1 MKQLLLLLTLILSS
15 QITLSQ
21 CSPIYVSNTGTAIGD
36 GSESNPMDIQTALAQ
51 ACIQNRYDIRLLSG
65 NYNLT
70 SKMVIGCDQIVVDG
84 DWEVVSGIGRKNSSL
99 VTVININS
107 ALETAPYDGVAG
119 TTVGYHIG
127 IEAIGVNNFQIL
139 DITFHVKDGGTAG
152 TVSGT
157 TGNRGN
163 SVYGYYFRN
172 AGGWNLVRTVM
183 NTGNA
188 SAGANGV
195 DGTAGSPGALGSS
208 GSTGDC
214 DDDCMTNYGAAG
226 GNGGGSTAGATQNN
240 DGSCTNPGQNGV
252 AGTAG
257 ASSRN
262 GGGGGSGGSAG
273 AENNSGGNGGNGG
286 NGGAGAAGG
295 NTFGAGGTGYG
306 SNSSGVCSNDGKAG
320 AAGTNGN
327 AGTVGSNGTVSST
340 YDNFWLP
347 AGQAGTGADGT
358 GGGGGRGGGGGGG
371 QGCFF
376 CVDGTGSG
384 GGGGGGGGQG
394 GTGATGGWGGG
405 GSFALYLVNS
415 TGNTIDLN
423 TTIGTAA
430 AGGTGGIG
438 GTGGTGGTGGIGGGG
453 NNTSTTA
460 GCAVTG
466 GRVCGNIEVGAG
478 GTGGNGGAGGNGG
491 NGGVGANGI
500 STAIQSVGTSAV
512 TSIAFTPIPQVIT
525 NQPGE
530 ACTNSEI
537 LITKG
542 AGTWTLAGS
551 GSYIQDLNNTSSSYS
566 NTSNSAL
573 ISFTTT
579 GPQDLIIDGVTY
591 HNFIQINTARPLP
604 TFAPSMSNTICEGAV
619 FNMNTPTSGAEY
631 EWIIFSASGTT
642 TTPAAIFNTSVASWI
657 TPVSGTTANYKAR
670 LRVRET
676 CCGWSAP
683 VYFDFSVNGTGTA
696 PTATGAAICE
706 NKTAT
711 LTATGTGSGNLV
723 WYSDPLGQIIL
734 QSTAGASSSFT
745 TDTLTQNTVF
755 YVGES
760 IGSCSGNLTSVPVI
774 IIMAPTEPSAN
785 ATAVCDGQN
794 ASLTASG
801 SGGTYNWYNTASGG
815 AILYSGTT
823 YAAGILT
830 PGTYTYYVEESNG
843 TCASNRVA
851 VNVAVNTL
859 PAAPATSP
867 FTACIN
873 SSTSLSVAATGT
885 IQWYADNGL
894 TNLVGTGSTYST
906 PILTSNTS
914 YYVTQVSALGCESA
928 STQLDVTVT
937 NSVLPAVSIIADNN
951 VICSG
956 TSVNF
961 TAAPINGGTTPNYE
975 WFINGMAQSV
985 NASTFSS
992 SVLNQGDQVSVQ
1004 LISNASCATISTVNS
1019 NSIFMTV
1026 NPTLTPVI
1034 AINASATS
1042 ICAGET
1048 VTFTANVTDAGT
1060 NPVIQWM
1067 LNGSNV
1073 GANSFL
1079 YSNSTFNTG
1088 DIVTA
1093 MVTSSAACPS
1103 TPTAVS
1109 GPVTITVNSNTVP
1122 IVYISVPSTTFCSG
1136 NPVTFTANILNSG
1149 TSPVLD
1155 WYLNGTSTG
1164 VSTSTYTT
1172 STLSNGDAIM
1182 LIVTSNSACA
1192 AIPTVN
1198 SNIITMFSSGGASA
1212 SIILSSLSGTLCE
1225 GKQVNLVAIP
1235 MNAPGTLSYDWKVN
1249 GVTSALG
1256 NNVYTSSSLQAGDQI
1271 EVVLGY
1277 QDACGMNTSVTSNSL
1292 TVEASP
1298 VVSAGADLTSV
1309 NGAAVNL
1316 SGSTSIGGTIVWS
1329 PGNSLSSTTTLNPIA
1344 NPSATT
1350 EYVITIETATGCISS
1365 DTVLVSVSNKTWAL
1379 FSSFSPNGDGTNDT
1393 WVIPDADS
1401 YPEISV
1407 QIYNRWGNLLYDQNT
1422 TYIPWDGTNKGEK
1435 LPSETYFYIVKL
1447 SPDSEALKG
1456 PVTLVR

>member
-36 GSESNPMDIQTALAQ
+36 GSESNPMDIHTALAQ

-65 NYNLT
+65 TYNLT

-139 DITFHVKDGGTAG
+139 DITFHVKDGGSAG

-172 AGGWNLVRTVM
+172 ASGWNLVRTVM

-214 DDDCMTNYGAAG
+214 DDDCITNFGGGG
-226 GNGGGSTAGATQNN
+226 GNGGGATAGATQNN
-240 DGSCTNPGQNGV
+240 DGSCTNPGQNGA

-295 NTFGAGGTGYG
+295 NTFGTGGTGYG

-320 AAGTNGN
+320 AAGTNGT

-347 AGQAGTGADGT
+347 AGQAGTGTDGT

-376 CVDGTGSG
+376 CIDGTGSG

-394 GTGATGGWGGG
+394 GIGATGGWGGG

-430 AGGTGGIG
+430 SGGTGGIG
-438 GTGGTGGTGGIGGGG
+438 GTGGTGGTGGLGGGG

-491 NGGVGANGI
+491 NGGVGASGI
-500 STAIQSVGTSAV
+500 SSAIQSVGTSAV
-512 TSIAFTPIPQVIT
+512 TPIAFTPISQVIT

-551 GSYIQDLNNTSSSYS
+551 GSYIQDLNSASSSYS

-573 ISFTTT
+573 VSFTTT

-604 TFAPSMSNTICEGAV
+604 TIDPSMSNTICEGAA
-619 FNMNTPTSGAEY
+619 FNMNTPTTGVEY
-631 EWIIFSASGTT
+631 EWIIFPTSGST
-642 TTPAAIFNTSVASWI
+642 TTPTAIFNTSVATWTTPI
-657 TPVSGTTANYKAR
+657 TGTTANYKVR
-670 LRVRET
+670 LRIRET

-683 VYFDFSVNGTGTA
+683 VYYDFTVNGIGVA
-696 PTATGAAICE
+696 PTASGATICE
-706 NKTAT
+706 NNTAT
-711 LTATGTGSGNLV
+711 LTATGAGGGNMI
-723 WYSDPLGQIIL
+723 WYSDPLGQIVL
-734 QSTAGASSSFT
+734 QSTAGASSSFV

-760 IGSCSGNLTSVPVI
+760 TGSCAGNLTSVPVTI
-774 IIMAPTEPSAN
+774 TMAPTEPSAN

-794 ASLTASG
+794 TQLTASG
-801 SGGTYNWYNTASGG
+801 SGGIYNWYAVASGG
-815 AILYSGTT
+815 TILYSGAT
-823 YAAGILT
+823 YNAGTLT
-830 PGTYTYYVEESNG
+830 PGTYTYYVEESDG
-843 TCASNRVA
+843 TCSSNRVPVGA
-851 VNVAVNTL
+851 VVNALPSAPIVA
-859 PAAPATSP
+859 PTSSC
-867 FTACIN
+867 TN
-873 SSTSLSVAATGT
+873 STVSLTATGT
-885 IQWYADNGL
+885 GTIHWYADNGL

-906 PILTSNTS
+906 PILSANTS
-914 YYVTQVSALGCESA
+914 YYVTQISALGCESVSA
-928 STQLDVTVT
+928 QLDVTVT
-937 NSVLPAVSIIADNN
+937 NSVTPTLSIAASSNP
-951 VICSG
+951 ICSG
-956 TSVNF
+956 SAVNF
-961 TAAPINGGTTPNYE
+961 TATSTNGGTTPTYE
-975 WFINGMAQSV
+975 WYVNGIAQSI
-985 NASTFSS
+985 NSPTFSNS
-992 SVLNQGDQVSVQ
+992 TLIQGDQVSAQ
-1004 LISNASCATISTVNS
+1004 LISNASCASINNISS

-1026 NPTLTPVI
+1026 NATLTPTI

-1042 ICAGET
+1042 ICANEP
-1048 VTFTANVTDAGT
+1048 VTFTANVANAGS
-1060 NPVIQWM
+1060 NPSIQWT
-1067 LNGSNV
+1067 LNGANV
-1073 GANSFL
+1073 GSNSFL
-1079 YSNSTFNTG
+1079 YTNSSLNTG
-1088 DIVTA
+1088 DLVTA
-1093 MVTSSAACPS
+1093 TVTSSAVCTSVA
-1103 TPTAVS
+1103 TAVS
-1109 GPVTITVNSNTVP
+1109 NPITLTVNSNTTP
-1122 IVYISVPSTTFCSG
+1122 IAYISVPSTTFCSG
-1136 NPVTFTANILNSG
+1136 NPVTFTANILNGG

-1155 WYLNGTSTG
+1155 WYLNGVSTG
-1164 VSTSTYTT
+1164 VSTTTYTT

-1192 AIPTVN
+1192 TIPTVN
-1198 SNIITMFSSGGASA
+1198 SNIITMFSNGGASA

-1225 GKQVNLVAIP
+1225 GKEVNLVAIP
-1235 MNAPGTLSYDWKVN
+1235 MNAPGTLSYDWRVN
-1249 GVTSALG
+1249 GVTDALG
-1256 NNVYTSSSLQAGDQI
+1256 SNVYTNSSLQAGDQI
-1271 EVVLGY
+1271 EVILTY
-1277 QDACGMNTSVTSNSL
+1277 QDACGINASVTSNSL

-1298 VVSAGADLTSV
+1298 IVSAGPDLTSL

-1329 PGNSLSSTTTLNPIA
+1329 PGNSLSSSTILNPIA
-1344 NPSATT
+1344 NPTSTT
-1350 EYVITIETATGCISS
+1350 EYILTVETVMGCISS
-1365 DTVLVSVSNKTWAL
+1365 DAVLVTVSTKEYAL
-1379 FSSFSPNGDGTNDT
+1379 YSSFSPNGDGTNDT
-1393 WVIPDADS
+1393 WVIPSAEQF
-1401 YPEISV
+1401 PEISV
-1407 QIYNRWGNLLYDQNT
+1407 QIYNRWGNLLYEQDN
-1422 TYIPWDGTNKGEK
+1422 TYIPWDGTNNGEK

-1447 SPDSEALKG
+1447 SPDSDAMKG